1 MGALPNLVRR
11 YGAAAWRSRWIA
23 LLLAWIVCV
32 GGWVVVSTLPN
43 QYRSTARLYVD
54 ADAVLTP
61 LLRGLA
67 LDNSSAS
74 DLDVMQRTLLSR
86 PNLEKLISKTDLDQR
101 AETPANRERLLQ
113 ALTTE
118 IHIQPQTRNLFTIE
132 YTDKDPKLARDVV
145 QTIITLFVESAT
157 GNSRDD
163 MENARQFLTK
173 QIAAYEEKLRQME
186 QQRAAF
192 QSKYADVLPTAG
204 GASRSDAARQQV
216 QTLQGQLADVTA
228 RRDLLKQQL
237 SSTTPLLATDSDG
250 VPGSP
255 GRSSALVEAERN
267 LQVLRLRLTE
277 QNPDVVAARG
287 LVAALK
293 ATGGGGDATSPGHP
307 AAAHRSV
314 PNPIYEQLQVRLVDA
329 EGLIVSLQRQLNE
342 ATQDQ
347 TRVDA
352 VMHSAP
358 GVQAEYVNMIRDY
371 DVLRKNYEEL
381 VARREAMR
389 ITAAADSEADKVK
402 LRVIDSP
409 QVPTVPVGPK
419 RLLLTA
425 GVLVAGL
432 GAGLGVA
439 FLLTQADNGFY
450 TVQDLR
456 RVGLPVL
463 GGISMLPQ
471 RRTTRADLGV
481 AVFVVGTLLLI
492 VMFAGVASHP
502 FWLSRFV

>member
-11 YGAAAWRSRWIA
+11 YGAAAWKSRWIA
-23 LLLAWIVCV
+23 LLLAWVICM

-43 QYRSTARLYVD
+43 QYRSSARLYVD

-61 LLRGLA
+61 LLHGLA

-101 AETPANRERLLQ
+101 AETSANRERLLQ
-113 ALTTE
+113 LLTTQ
-118 IHIQPQTRNLFTIE
+118 IHITPQTRNLFTIE
-132 YTDKDPKLARDVV
+132 YTDKDPRLARDVV

-163 MENARQFLTK
+163 MENARQFLAK
-173 QIAAYEEKLRQME
+173 QIGTYEEKLRQME
-186 QQRAAF
+186 QQRAGF

-204 GASRSDAARQQV
+204 GASRSEAAHALV
-216 QTLQGQLADVTA
+216 QTLQGQLADLMA
-228 RRDLLKQQL
+228 RRNLLKQQVAAT
-237 SSTTPLLATDSDG
+237 SPLLATDSDG
-250 VPGSP
+250 LPGSP

-267 LQVLRLRLTE
+267 LQALRLRLTE
-277 QNPDVVAARG
+277 QNPDVVQARN
-287 LVAALK
+287 LVAALRT
-293 ATGGGGDATSPGHP
+293 TGGGADESPGHP
-307 AAAHRSV
+307 ASHRSV

-342 ATQDQ
+342 AVQDQ
-347 TRVDA
+347 TRVDD

-358 GVQAEYVNMIRDY
+358 GVQAEYVNMVRDY

-402 LRVIDSP
+402 LRVIDAP
-409 QVPTVPVGPK
+409 QIPTIPAGPK
-419 RLLLTA
+419 RLILTA
-425 GVLVAGL
+425 GVLIAGL

-439 FLLTQADNGFY
+439 FLLTQVDNGFY

-456 RVGLPVL
+456 RIGLPVL
-463 GGISMLPQ
+463 GGISMLP
-471 RRTTRADLGV
+471 RPRSTRTDLGV
-481 AVFVVGTLLLI
+481 AVFIVGALLLI

-502 FWLSRFV
+502 LWLSRFV

>member
-1 MGALPNLVRR
+1 MGALPNLLRR
-11 YGAAAWRSRWIA
+11 YGVVAWKSRWIA
-23 LLLAWIVCV
+23 LLLAWVVCL
-32 GGWVVVSTLPN
+32 GGWAVVATLPN
-43 QYRSTARLYVD
+43 QYRSSARLYVD

-67 LDNSSAS
+67 LDSSSAS

-101 AETPANRERLLQ
+101 AETTADRERLLL
-113 ALTTE
+113 ALTTQ

-132 YTDKDPKLARDVV
+132 YTDKDPRLARDVV

-163 MENARQFLTK
+163 MENARQFLAK
-173 QIAAYEEKLRQME
+173 QITTYEEKLREME
-186 QQRAAF
+186 QKRAAF
-192 QSKYADVLPTAG
+192 QSKYADVLPTAA
-204 GASRSDAARQQV
+204 GASRSDAARATV
-216 QTLQGQLADVTA
+216 QSLQGQLADVKA
-228 RRDLLKQQL
+228 RRDLLKQQI
-237 SSTTPLLATDSDG
+237 STTTPLLATDSDG

-255 GRSSALVEAERN
+255 GRSSALVEAEHN

-277 QNPDVVAARG
+277 QNPDVVAARN

-293 ATGGGGDATSPGHP
+293 SSGGGDDGGSPGHP
-307 AAAHRSV
+307 AVHRSV

-342 ATQDQ
+342 AVQDQ
-347 TRVDA
+347 ARVDE

-358 GVQAEYVNMIRDY
+358 GVQAEYVNMVRDY

-381 VARREAMR
+381 TARRESMR
-389 ITAAADSEADKVK
+389 ITAAADSEADNVK
-402 LRVIDSP
+402 LRIVDSP
-409 QVPTVPVGPK
+409 QVPTVPAGPK

-425 GVLVAGL
+425 GVLMAGL

-439 FLLTQADNGFY
+439 FLLAQADSGFY

-456 RVGLPVL
+456 RIGLPVL

-471 RRTTRADLGV
+471 PRSPRAGFGV
-481 AVFVVGTLLLI
+481 AMFVAGTLLLI
-492 VMFAGVASHP
+492 VVFAGVAVHP
-502 FWLSRFV
+502 LWLSRFV